1 MELIMKQR
9 IIFSI
14 IMSFILSLLMT
25 CWITLIN
32 LGMNEHF
39 ISHWH
44 YAFWLAWPAAA
55 TISFLFAPAVHKL
68 TLKLMC
74 ITI

>member
-1 MELIMKQR
+1 MKQR

-32 LGMNEHF
+32 LGINEHF
-39 ISHWH
+39 ISHWN

-55 TISFLFAPAVHKL
+55 AISFLFAPTVHKL
-68 TLKLMC
+68 TRKLM
-74 ITI
+74 